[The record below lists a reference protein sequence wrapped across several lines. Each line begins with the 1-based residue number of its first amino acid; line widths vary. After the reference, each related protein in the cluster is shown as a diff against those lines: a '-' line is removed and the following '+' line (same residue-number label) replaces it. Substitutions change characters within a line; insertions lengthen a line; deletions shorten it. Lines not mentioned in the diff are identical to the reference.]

1 MHSKPHCGPQKN
13 CQSTN
18 FTFENFFVCLCNG
31 NVSVVWRSY
40 RPYWLSFYGST
51 IILYSYSKC
60 GGEECAGRVV
70 GNGKRGCHP
79 MSWHE
84 QESVLLSAG
93 WLQQFNSNETTL
105 FMQFGGGLAI
115 IKLQIFSTN
124 CCHFSCQAE
133 ADWNSICIN
142 QQYQDLL
149 MCSYLSQVTLAS
161 FDLGPSC
168 SDNNMTYKH
177 TSEFV

>member
-1 MHSKPHCGPQKN
+1 MHSKPHCGPQKFYPWKIN
-13 CQSTN
+13 HSASHTLCLQQVQLTVYCQSTN

-31 NVSVVWRSY
+31 NVSVVWKSY

-79 MSWHE
+79 MTWHE
-84 QESVLLSAG
+84 QESVLLSTG

-124 CCHFSCQAE
+124 HCHFSCRAE
-133 ADWNSICIN
+133 AD
-142 QQYQDLL
+142 
-149 MCSYLSQVTLAS
+149 
-161 FDLGPSC
+161 
-168 SDNNMTYKH
+168 
-177 TSEFV
+177 